1 MNRSEIAEIRRRFNA
16 ERNGITSVRGCYVNE
31 KKEIVA
37 SFERPLQTFPQEEK
51 EKYLALMRRTLSGIP
66 GKNLVDVAFS
76 NQEVMEGDAHRLL
89 MNLKD
94 SGLKDEALVQQLF
107 QKIIDSLVIEDHY
120 LILMMHDVY
129 DVPYRATDGAKLED
143 ASQEVF
149 SYILVSICPV
159 KLTKPALSYNAF
171 DKEFH
176 SRNSDWVV
184 TAPEMGFLFP
194 SFDERASN
202 IYNALYYTKDTENQH
217 DELAEALFHSPL
229 PMPAALQKETF
240 QSILADTLAEDCSME
255 VVQAVHE
262 QVCSLIEERKQDKTA
277 PQAAVSQ
284 REVKAVLESCGVK
297 EEHVAAFAQQFDDAF
312 GSGMTVNAQNII
324 NDKKF
329 EVRTADVVIQV
340 NPARSD
346 LVETRT
352 IDGFR
357 YILIRA
363 DEGVAVNG
371 VNINIA
377 SAEAAPSDDSA
388 PW

>member
-159 KLTKPALSYNAF
+159 KMTKPALSYNAF

-262 QVCSLIEERKQDKTA
+262 QVCSLIEDRKQDKTA

-363 DEGVAVNG
+363 EEGVEVNG
-371 VNINIA
+371 VDIRF
-377 SAEAAPSDDSA
+377 
-388 PW
+388 

>member
-1 MNRSEIAEIRRRFNA
+1 MYRSEIAEIRRRFNP
-16 ERNGITSVRGCYVNE
+16 EKNGITCVRGCYVNE

-37 SFERPLQTFPQEEK
+37 CFERPIQTFPQEEK
-51 EKYLALMRRTLSGIP
+51 ERFLSLFRRTLSGIP

-76 NQEVMEGDAHRLL
+76 NEQVMEGSAHKML
-89 MNLKD
+89 MDLRETA
-94 SGLKDEALVQQLF
+94 LKDEELVQKF
-107 QKIIDSLVIEDHY
+107 YQKIIESLTMEDHY
-120 LILMMHDVY
+120 LILMLHDVY
-129 DVPYRATDGAKLED
+129 DVPYRAKDGEKIDD
-143 ASQEVF
+143 ASQDVF

-159 KLTKPALSYNAF
+159 KLTKPALSYNAY

-176 SRNSDWVV
+176 SRLSDWVV
-184 TAPEMGFLFP
+184 APPELGFLFP
-194 SFDERASN
+194 CFDERCTN

-217 DELAEALFHSPL
+217 DELAEALFQSPL
-229 PMPAALQKETF
+229 PMPAAEQKETF
-240 QSILADTLAEDCSME
+240 QAILTDTLGEDCSLE

-262 QVCSLIEERKQDKTA
+262 QVCSLIEENKQEKAA

-297 EEHVAAFAQQFDDAF
+297 EEHVAAFAQQFDEAF

-340 NPARSD
+340 NPSRSD

-352 IDGFR
+352 IDGLR

-363 DEGVAVNG
+363 EEGVEVNG
-371 VNINIA
+371 MNI
-377 SAEAAPSDDSA
+377 SF
-388 PW
+388 